1 MNNNNIEITN
11 QQTEETI
18 NTNTLTTNQ
27 KKQAI
32 EDNVI
37 QTINT
42 YDNINTKHNTTKSNL
57 TNDSFDKLILTLKDK
72 IHKNKTPYKLTKHNN
87 NTTHSNKN
95 QHTPSLSSLSSVKMK
110 QLISMI
116 VPLEQCSS
124 PQHSLHQ
131 QQQSTLT
138 AHYNTYINNS
148 SIQST
153 RPQYKVTPRTSL
165 IKPKKETLQTQ
176 TLNHIIPLISNSFSP
191 KFVTAQDKRYKI
203 YYTSSKRKSHNE
215 HTFHSIT
222 TRNTNIDDILTT
234 NNSKR
239 IKHNTIKQFNK
250 DSLLKELESFDNKLF
265 NSNTSNKN
273 VQLNRKKRSETK
285 LITSSDRNNHFYN
298 CFNIKPQEQRIKFN
312 RLKLNI

>member
-1 MNNNNIEITN
+1 MNNNIEITN

-18 NTNTLTTNQ
+18 NTNPKEQ
-27 KKQAI
+27 VI

-42 YDNINTKHNTTKSNL
+42 YDNIQTKHNTTKSNL

-72 IHKNKTPYKLTKHNN
+72 IHKNKTPYKLTERNN
-87 NTTHSNKN
+87 NSSHSNKN
-95 QHTPSLSSLSSVKMK
+95 QHTPSLSSLNSIKIK

-124 PQHSLHQ
+124 PTHSLHHQ

-138 AHYNTYINNS
+138 PHYNNYINNS
-148 SIQST
+148 NTQLT
-153 RPQYKVTPRTSL
+153 KPKYKVTPRTSL
-165 IKPKKETLQTQ
+165 IKPKKETLQTK
-176 TLNHIIPLISNSFSP
+176 TPNYIIPLISNSFSP

-222 TRNTNIDDILTT
+222 TSNTNIDDILTT

-239 IKHNTIKQFNK
+239 IKHNTIKQYNK

-265 NSNTSNKN
+265 SNSNKG
-273 VQLNRKKRSETK
+273 VPLNRKKRNETK
-285 LITSSDRNNHFYN
+285 LITSSDSNNHFYN
-298 CFNIKPQEQRIKFN
+298 CFNIKPQEQRTKFN
-312 RLKLNI
+312 RLKLNL